1 MKSFFHDYLY
11 SSVKMLVNQ
20 LAISIFGLVLA
31 LASMAANND
40 TLTMVV
46 SIFSI
51 IFYLFL
57 IYTMSWEIGAKDRIS
72 VDIGKKPYRPH
83 TGVLIALVA
92 NIPNFLVAILYSIGY
107 SKMSIPSWQANM
119 NGILNTI
126 SALSE
131 GMYRGLLSIW
141 MIGEHQ
147 AFYYWWSYFLIIL
160 PCLLTAWI
168 AYFAGFK
175 NFRLVASY
183 FNKKPDQGKKK

>member
-1 MKSFFHDYLY
+1 MCQSIGIPP
-11 SSVKMLVNQ
+11 
-20 LAISIFGLVLA
+20 ISTIGFGLKSDSSDILVPKPPA
-31 LASMAANND
+31 KI
-40 TLTMVV
+40 T
-46 SIFSI
+46 IFSI

-119 NGILNTI
+119 NVILNTI